1 MDIEEVGKW
10 QIRPLGEGDTISA
23 FTCGDSDIDDYIT
36 NESVLYQVEQAVL
49 TCTCGGNE
57 CLTQKFKSMAR
68 PIEETPILRGEDAR
82 RFLQR
87 MKENRRV
94 TREEFEDIKQT
105 YEKIEAIFEHN

>member
-1 MDIEEVGKW
+1 LSQTFRK
-10 QIRPLGEGDTISA
+10 
-23 FTCGDSDIDDYIT
+23 
-36 NESVLYQVEQAVL
+36 VEQAEL
-49 TCTCGGNE
+49 TCKCGGHE
-57 CLTQKFKSMAR
+57 CLTQKLKSMAR

>member
-1 MDIEEVGKW
+1 
-10 QIRPLGEGDTISA
+10 
-23 FTCGDSDIDDYIT
+23 
-36 NESVLYQVEQAVL
+36 
-49 TCTCGGNE
+49 
-57 CLTQKFKSMAR
+57 MAR

>member
-1 MDIEEVGKW
+1 
-10 QIRPLGEGDTISA
+10 
-23 FTCGDSDIDDYIT
+23 
-36 NESVLYQVEQAVL
+36 
-49 TCTCGGNE
+49 
-57 CLTQKFKSMAR
+57 MAR
-68 PIEETPILRGEDAR
+68 PIEETPILRGEDER

>member
-1 MDIEEVGKW
+1 MFNAK
-10 QIRPLGEGDTISA
+10 
-23 FTCGDSDIDDYIT
+23 
-36 NESVLYQVEQAVL
+36 
-49 TCTCGGNE
+49 
-57 CLTQKFKSMAR
+57 KFKSMAR